1 MAAVTQSIP
10 SFLGGVSTQQDTKK
24 KPGQLA
30 ESINAFPDPTF
41 GLTKR
46 PGLKFIREL
55 VGSANVSKYDDAK
68 WFFVNRSSTEQY
80 LCAIHKEPSAA
91 NDGVSVWNIKKS
103 GSSYPTVTITSET
116 TSGQNHH
123 PYLNLTSAT
132 TLKPADSY
140 EVVTVQDTTFIVNK
154 NTTVSEQ
161 AAPSYT
167 AKQYATVRLKAVNYS
182 AKYKITIDGT
192 TYSVNTRNGDDT
204 TNNTSHT
211 DALDAEEILTALNT
225 AITGSFTKYQT
236 ATSLIIYKA
245 AGNIDIKV
253 EGGIDGQ
260 ALEAFVTEVDSIS
273 DLPNE
278 SLHGR
283 KVKVVPVN
291 AQNFAYWAE
300 FETVAGTANSVG
312 PGSWIECRDPSVS
325 PGLNASTMPI
335 ELKNTA
341 ANAFTIQTIKDVADA
356 TQSGYVGRLVGD
368 LQTNSPPSFVGST
381 ISNIFFHNNRLGMLS
396 EDNVVMSQAGEFF
409 NFYHITAS
417 AVSDADPVDINV
429 SSTRP
434 VKLTSVLASPQG
446 VLLFSKDQQYLL
458 YSENGNLTPKDSLT
472 TGISS
477 YETDPV
483 IAPQDAGDFKVFVSK
498 SAAYTRVF
506 TYQPAERGQP
516 RVLEI
521 GKVVHTYIPAQVR
534 RMVTSSQNAMVGF
547 YDTSNATEFNGKDMF
562 FFKNFNDGQNNIM
575 QSWFKWRLP
584 GRVLFAEIIDDEII
598 CVLKSDSQIYAL
610 SANLTNS
617 PSDKLITTKTGKFI
631 HPYIDY
637 YTTPSAI
644 SYTNGTNK
652 CTAPFNFTTE
662 GLTPVAMIGGEITAG
677 STETKEGF
685 FFTPTVT
692 TESGV
697 HYFSFDSINFSSTPE
712 KVIIGYVFD
721 LDITLPTFYFQQS
734 PDGANPDY
742 TASLTISR
750 MKFSLGESNAFNFQ
764 ITSAGLSDY
773 TEVATNIR
781 ADYYLANDVTI
792 EDSLVAEIPIYQ
804 RTENFTLK
812 LTSDKPLPLSLQSMR
827 WEGIYSPRFY
837 RRT

>member
-10 SFLGGVSTQQDTKK
+10 SFLGGVSTQQDIKK
-24 KPGQLA
+24 KPGQLT

-55 VGSANVSKYDDAK
+55 VGSANASKYDEAK
-68 WFFVNRSSTEQY
+68 WFFINRSAREQY
-80 LCAIHKEPSAA
+80 LCAIHREPSKP
-91 NDGVSVWNIKKS
+91 NDGISIWNIKQV
-103 GSSYPTVTITSET
+103 GDNYADVTITSESIT
-116 TSGQNHH
+116 GQNHH
-123 PYLNLTSAT
+123 PYLNATSAT

-154 NTTVSEQ
+154 NTTVTELP
-161 AAPSYT
+161 APSYT

-182 AKYKITIDGT
+182 AKYKITIDGQ
-192 TYSVNTRNGDDT
+192 TYSINTRNGDDT
-204 TNNTSHT
+204 TDNDTHT

-245 AGNIDIKV
+245 AGDIDIKV

-260 ALEAFVTEVDSIS
+260 ALEAFVTEVESIS

-283 KVKVVPVN
+283 RVKVVPVN

-300 FETVAGTANSVG
+300 FETAAGTPNSVG

-325 PGLNASTMPI
+325 PGLNGDTMPI

-341 ANAFTIQTIKDVADA
+341 ISAFTIQTIKDVADP

-368 LQTNSPPSFVGST
+368 LQTNSPPSFVGSK
-381 ISNIFFHNNRLGMLS
+381 ISNIFFYNNRLGMLS

-409 NFYHITAS
+409 NFYHTTAS
-417 AVSDADPVDINV
+417 TVTEADPVDINV

-434 VKLTSVLASPQG
+434 VKLTSVLASPSG

-458 YSENGNLTPKDSLT
+458 YSENGNLTPRDSLT

-477 YETDPV
+477 YETDPD
-483 IAPQDAGDFKVFVSK
+483 IAPQDAGDFKIFVSK

-506 TYQPAERGQP
+506 TYQPQQRGQP

-534 RMVTSSQNAMVGF
+534 RMVTSSQNSMVAF
-547 YDTSNATEFNGKDMF
+547 YDTSDATEFDGKDIF
-562 FFKNFNDGQNNIM
+562 LFKNFNDGQTNVM
-575 QSWFKWRLP
+575 QSWFKWRVP

-598 CVLKSDSQIYAL
+598 CVLMSDSQIYAL

-644 SYTNGTNK
+644 TYSDGINT

-662 GLTPVAMIGGEITAG
+662 GLTPVVMIGGEIATT

-692 TESGV
+692 TEGGI
-697 HYFSFDSINFSSTPE
+697 HRFSFESIDFSSTPE
-712 KVIIGYVFD
+712 KVIIGYRFD
-721 LDITLPTFYFQQS
+721 LDITLPTVYYQQT
-734 PDGANPDY
+734 PDGTNPDF

-764 ITSAGLSDY
+764 ISSAGLNDY

-792 EDSLVAEIPIYQ
+792 EDNLVAEIPIYQ